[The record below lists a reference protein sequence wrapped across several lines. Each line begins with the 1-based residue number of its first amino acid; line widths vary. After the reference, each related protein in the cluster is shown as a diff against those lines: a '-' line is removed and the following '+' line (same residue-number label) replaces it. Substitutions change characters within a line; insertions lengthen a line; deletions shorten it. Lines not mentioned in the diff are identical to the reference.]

1 MRRIHDLVLQGSQF
15 IVATHS
21 PLLITYPN
29 AVVYELDQEGLR
41 SVEFKGSATFSLFAD
56 VIAAP
61 DRFMHH
67 LLQDQKLTPVRAAT
81 PARRRCF

>member
-41 SVEFKGSATFSLFAD
+41 SVEFKESATFSLFAD